1 MRIFFRNFETLSMQ
15 SWKFVDFD
23 PIYDTYARL
32 KMFSDVVWLC
42 HKANCFDELIRWY
55 ILSKFK
61 IRTYICD
68 ANRPLLDSHRRHRFN
83 LLVRYI
89 TCFGAQEKNMRTE
102 KKEKKQLIARA
113 ESENKENMRKKAAH
127 IAEQHTGLLAKE
139 THHWVNWKEQQQQ

>member
-1 MRIFFRNFETLSMQ
+1 MQKSQAQSKCGYLWEKNFEILSMQ

-32 KMFSDVVWLC
+32 KMFSDVIWLC

-55 ILSKFK
+55 ILSKFL

-89 TCFGAQEKNMRTE
+89 TCFGAREKKNMRTE
-102 KKEKKQLIARA
+102 KKEKKQPIARA

-127 IAEQHTGLLAKE
+127 IA
-139 THHWVNWKEQQQQ
+139 